1 MPRAIAFLVALSLSS
16 LACRPTPAPPEHREA
31 VPRQV
36 GTWQGTGDRTLGFDS
51 QSGRFRILWET
62 RPGAGDGDGRFRLTV
77 QSGVSGRPLQEVV
90 NHRGA
95 GQGSVNFEDDPRLY
109 QLLVESDGL
118 SWSVTVDELV
128 LVARPSPP

>member
-1 MPRAIAFLVALSLSS
+1 MPRAFAFLFALSLS
-16 LACRPTPAPPEHREA
+16 LPACRSTPAAPEPRDA

-36 GTWQGTGDRTLGFDS
+36 GTWQGAGDRTLGFDS

-62 RPGAGDGDGRFRLTV
+62 RPEAGDGDGRFRLTV

-95 GQGSVNFEDDPRLY
+95 GQGSLNFEDDPRLY
-109 QLLVESDGL
+109 QLLIESDGL
-118 SWSVTVDELV
+118 LWSVTVDELV
-128 LVARPSPP
+128 LVARPSAP